1 LPFIFNYQ
9 GRYNL
14 MQHLKEKLVKG
25 TVEALNI
32 NFGFIPSLDTNS
44 IQLTKKEFAGQL
56 TIVVFPF
63 TRQARKSP
71 EVIAQTIGEY
81 LKKEIEEVEDYNVVK
96 GFLNLNI
103 SDSYWVKL
111 FQGILSN
118 EQFGKHASTG
128 KKYVVEYCGPNTNKP
143 LHLGHIRNMLIG
155 YSISNILSAAGH
167 EVHKVNIYNDRGIAI
182 CKSMLA
188 WQKFGNGETPDS
200 TGMKGDHFVGK
211 YYVLFATKVNEEINQ
226 LMAGGMSK
234 EQAAYE
240 APLQKEAREMLLKW
254 EQGDKETLALWNKMN
269 QWVYTGFEETYQKL
283 GVDFEKA
290 YYESEHYESGKKMV
304 EDGLKKGI
312 FYKKADGSV
321 WVDLTDEGMDEKIL
335 LRADGTSVYLTQDIG
350 TAESRYNDYKMD
362 KSVYVVANEQ
372 DYHFKAL
379 KAALKKL
386 KKPYGEGI
394 YHLSYGMVDLPTGK
408 MKSREGTTVD
418 ADDLY
423 DEMLDTA
430 EEHTVELG
438 KIDGFSAAEAKELYR
453 KLGMGALKYFLLKV
467 HPKKKM
473 LFNPQES
480 IEFQGD
486 TGPFIQYTNARI
498 SSILRKWQAN
508 HSFEGSF
515 PAHINEQELEL
526 IMHISRYPETIQ
538 FSAGEFDP
546 SQIATYVY
554 ALAKLYNKFYVE
566 NPILSIEDES
576 LQYFRIILSEMTAR
590 TIQSS
595 MGLLGIEVPERM

>member
-1 LPFIFNYQ
+1 
-9 GRYNL
+9 
-14 MQHLKEKLVKG
+14 MQHLKEQLSIG
-25 TVEALNI
+25 TAEALHHS
-32 NFGFIPSLDTNS
+32 FGFVPSSDSIS
-44 IQLTKKEFAGQL
+44 IQFTKKEFDGQL

-63 TRQARKSP
+63 TRQAKKSP
-71 EVIAQTIGEY
+71 ETIAETIGQY
-81 LKKEIEEVEDYNVVK
+81 LQSKIDVVEGYNVVK
-96 GFLNLNI
+96 GFLNLSI
-103 SDSYWVKL
+103 ADTYWIQL
-111 FQGILSN
+111 FNDIATNS
-118 EQFGKHASTG
+118 QFGKHKPTG

-155 YSISNILSAAGH
+155 YSISNILAAAGH

-188 WQKFGNGETPDS
+188 WQKFGHGETPKS

-211 YYVLFATKVNEEINQ
+211 YYVLFATKLNEEIDA
-226 LMAGGMSK
+226 LMASGMSK
-234 EQAAYE
+234 EQAANE
-240 APLQKEAREMLLKW
+240 AALQKEAREMLLRW
-254 EQGDKETLALWNKMN
+254 EQGDEQTLDLWNRMN
-269 QWVYTGFEETYQKL
+269 QWVYAGFEETYQKL

-304 EDGLKKGI
+304 EEGLKKGI

-430 EEHTVELG
+430 EKHTVELG